1 MMTILPLTGSG
12 LPSASQRHDPP
23 CDLLAGR
30 IVRGRADIAS
40 ARIEASLF
48 SMPGL
53 PRTEIHERW
62 QHPIFLSGAIAG
74 GTGLPGT

>member
-1 MMTILPLTGSG
+1 
-12 LPSASQRHDPP
+12 
-23 CDLLAGR
+23 LAGR

-53 PRTEIHERW
+53 PRTEIHQRW
-62 QHPIFLSGAIAG
+62 QHPIFLGIAG
-74 GTGLPGT
+74 GTGLPRT